1 MAQTGIFGSKGHTC
15 FLGDVSGLKQTTKA
29 ISPQRRQ
36 MQTVRS
42 IAEAEK
48 IQLEAPIT
56 QKPGVPEG
64 TPVAQQDLLSR
75 PRRNRRSPTV
85 RGAFSETSLSPSNLI
100 LPVFI
105 HDGEKNI
112 PIASMPGVDRLGWRH
127 GLADKVREA
136 RSYGVNSVVLFPKTP
151 EELKS
156 RIGEEAFNPDG
167 LVQRSIKL
175 LKDDFPDLEIY
186 TDVALDPYNVD
197 GHDGIVRDD
206 GVVMNDET
214 VEFLCRQAVSQA
226 RAGADCVSPSDM
238 MDGRVGAIR
247 RALDSEGFSNVS
259 IMSYTAKYASSFY
272 GPFRD
277 ALASAPAAG
286 GSGRIIP
293 KDKKTY
299 QQDPANYRE
308 ALREL
313 RADEAEGA
321 DIVMVKPGMPYLDI
335 VRLLRDNTSLPV
347 AAYHVS
353 GEYAMIKAAAMQGW
367 LDERET
373 VLEAL
378 LCMRRA
384 GSDLILS
391 YFASDAAKWMAG
403 ER

>member
-1 MAQTGIFGSKGHTC
+1 MPEAKAFKN
-15 FLGDVSGLKQTTKA
+15 VSSRGALRGQYRLQINA
-29 ISPQRRQ
+29 
-36 MQTVRS
+36 V
-42 IAEAEK
+42 AEAEQEHVHVPANNK
-48 IQLEAPIT
+48 
-56 QKPGVPEG
+56 KPQAPEG
-64 TPVAQQDLLSR
+64 TPVVQMDLAAR

-85 RGAFSETSLSPSNLI
+85 RGAFSETSMSPSNLI
-100 LPVFI
+100 LPLFI
-105 HDGEKNI
+105 HEGEQNV
-112 PIASMPGVDRLGWRH
+112 PIASMPGVDRLTWKK
-127 GLADKVREA
+127 GLPDKVREA

-151 EELKS
+151 EHLKS

-175 LKDDFPDLEIY
+175 LKDDFPDIEIY

-206 GVVMNDET
+206 GVIMNDET

-247 RALDSEGFSNVS
+247 RALDSEGFTNVS

-286 GSGRIIP
+286 NNGRVIP

-335 VRLLRDNTSLPV
+335 IRLLRDNTTLPV
-347 AAYHVS
+347 SAYHVS
-353 GEYAMIKAAAMQGW
+353 GEYAMIKAAALQGW
-367 LDERET
+367 LDERQT

-384 GSDLILS
+384 GADLILS